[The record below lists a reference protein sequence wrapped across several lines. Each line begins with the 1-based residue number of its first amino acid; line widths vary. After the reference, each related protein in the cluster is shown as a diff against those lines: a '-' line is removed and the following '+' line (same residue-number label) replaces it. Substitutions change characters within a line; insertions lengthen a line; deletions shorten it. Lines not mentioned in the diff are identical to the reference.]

1 MNKFDRPCSHFAVAL
16 ASPLSMAVTSIPAL
30 LNSSQQ
36 HQPRTKGSSYAPLEP
51 GLWKTACASASHH
64 QKNRAPGTSH
74 QVALALSPPPQ
85 LLSYFSCLHLRLS
98 PNHVHTLTVNPMI
111 ALNCRRLLES
121 CALRTLRPIGSCR
134 CRSSAIVAFRDTDL
148 FLFNKKGASI
158 SDSNLFIFVLNRAK
172 NALSLGTRSKLPKTP
187 AGWE

>member
-1 MNKFDRPCSHFAVAL
+1 MNKFDRPCSHFTVAP

-51 GLWKTACASASHH
+51 GLWKTAMRISQSEEKGIRHQPPGRPRPVTTASIAF
-64 QKNRAPGTSH
+64 
-74 QVALALSPPPQ
+74 LFFLPPR
-85 LLSYFSCLHLRLS
+85 LHLRLS

-111 ALNCRRLLES
+111 ALNCRRLSES

-158 SDSNLFIFVLNRAK
+158 SDSNLFIFVLDRTKKAFFFC
-172 NALSLGTRSKLPKTP
+172 
-187 AGWE
+187 

>member
-1 MNKFDRPCSHFAVAL
+1 MNKFDRPCSHFTVAP

-36 HQPRTKGSSYAPLEP
+36 HQPWIKGSSYAPLEP
-51 GLWKTACASASHH
+51 GLWKTAMRISQSEEKGIRH
-64 QKNRAPGTSH
+64 
-74 QVALALSPPPQ
+74 
-85 LLSYFSCLHLRLS
+85 HLRLS

-111 ALNCRRLLES
+111 ALNCRRLSES
-121 CALRTLRPIGSCR
+121 CALRTLWPIGSCR

-148 FLFNKKGASI
+148 FLFNKKGAST

-172 NALSLGTRSKLPKTP
+172 NAFFC
-187 AGWE
+187 